1 MKNLI
6 LIFLLGITLVSCD
19 DSLRQVDNGN
29 DNVTIKALNT
39 ACNEQALYKIVIDQE
54 RNTFDVYDNNNII
67 IYKNCSSTYKNNTLC
82 VEFGILV
89 ILMILSLLIGLAMG
103 LPMGLASFD

>member
-54 RNTFDVYDNNNII
+54 RNTFDVYNNDNII

-89 ILMILSLLIGLAMG
+89 ILMILSLLGGLVIGLS
-103 LPMGLASFD
+103 SFTHV